1 MTQTEVEN
9 LEIAEPTLVSAAPAH
24 PVDKVAI
31 GILGALSFCH
41 LLNDLIASVVPAIY
55 PVFRDTFRLDYGQ
68 IGLITLT
75 YQCTASVFQPLVGL
89 YTDHRPKPFSLPVGM
104 GFTFVGIILLARA
117 SSFEALLIAAA
128 LVGIGSAVFHPE
140 ASRVARMASG
150 GQHGLAQSLFQVGGN
165 FGSSLGPLLAAFM
178 IVPHGQGSIEWLT
191 VAALLAIVF
200 LTRIGFW
207 YRQHHVVHQKRVSR
221 HATPNT
227 ASFSRGKIALSLFVL
242 LALIFS
248 KFFYTAGLQNYY
260 TFYLI
265 ENFGLSI
272 QSAQFYLFSFLASV
286 AVGTVMGGPIGDR
299 FGRKFVLWF
308 SILGALPFTL
318 LLPYANLFWT
328 GVLAV
333 LIGLITASAF
343 ATILVYA
350 QELIPGRIGLISGL
364 FFGLAFG
371 MAGIGAAALGHLA
384 DLTSIGEVYRNLL
397 VPAADRAAD
406 LLPAR
411 YRNGALAPQ
420 THARL
425 VVRAL
430 RDGQIVW
437 CAGGPAGPERPLF
450 EPPERHQG

>member
-1 MTQTEVEN
+1 
-9 LEIAEPTLVSAAPAH
+9 
-24 PVDKVAI
+24 
-31 GILGALSFCH
+31 
-41 LLNDLIASVVPAIY
+41 VVPAIY
-55 PVFRDTFRLDYGQ
+55 PIFRDTFHLDYGQ

-75 YQCTASVFQPLVGL
+75 YQCTASVFQPLVGH
-89 YTDHRPKPFSLPVGM
+89 YTDNHPKPFSLPVGM
-104 GFTFVGIILLARA
+104 GFTFIGIILLARA
-117 SSFEALLIAAA
+117 PSFGALLIAAA
-128 LVGIGSAVFHPE
+128 LVGMGSAVFHPE

-150 GQHGLAQSLFQVGGN
+150 GRHGLAQSLFQVGGN
-165 FGSSLGPLLAAFM
+165 FGSSLGPLLAAFI
-178 IVPHGQGSIEWLT
+178 IVPHGQDSIEWFTL
-191 VAALLAIVF
+191 AALLAIAL

-207 YRQHHVVHQKRVSR
+207 YKRHRVVHAKHVSR

-227 ASFSRGKIALSLFVL
+227 APFSRGKIALSLFVL

-265 ENFGLSI
+265 DNFELSI
-272 QSAQFYLFSFLASV
+272 KSAQFYLFSFLASV
-286 AVGTVMGGPIGDR
+286 AIGTVMGGPLGDR

-318 LLPYANLFWT
+318 ALPYANLFWT

-371 MAGIGAAALGHLA
+371 MAGIGAAALGELA
-384 DLTSIGEVYRNLL
+384 DLTSIGEVYKICSFLPLIGLL
-397 VPAADRAAD
+397 TFFLPDIESIHSQRKRAPA
-406 LLPAR
+406 
-411 YRNGALAPQ
+411 
-420 THARL
+420 
-425 VVRAL
+425 
-430 RDGQIVW
+430 
-437 CAGGPAGPERPLF
+437 
-450 EPPERHQG
+450 

>member
-1 MTQTEVEN
+1 MTETEAETI
-9 LEIAEPTLVSAAPAH
+9 EIAEPALV
-24 PVDKVAI
+24 PVRSPHLIGRVSL
-31 GILGALSFCH
+31 GILTALSFCH
-41 LLNDLIASVVPAIY
+41 LLNDLIASIVPAIY
-55 PVFRDTFRLDYGQ
+55 PIFRDTFQLDYGQ

-75 YQCTASVFQPLVGL
+75 YQCTASVFQPLVGH
-89 YTDHRPKPFSLPVGM
+89 YTDNHPKPFSLPVGM
-104 GFTFVGIILLARA
+104 GFTFISIILLARA
-117 SSFEALLIAAA
+117 PSFAALLMAAA

-150 GQHGLAQSLFQVGGN
+150 GRHGLAQSLFQVGGN
-165 FGSSLGPLLAAFM
+165 FGSSLGPLLAAFI
-178 IVPHGQGSIEWLT
+178 IVPLGQGSIEWFTL
-191 VAALLAIVF
+191 AALLAIVL

-207 YRQHHVVHQKRVSR
+207 YKRHRVVHSKHVSR

-227 ASFSRGKIALSLFVL
+227 TPFSRGKIALSLFVL

-265 ENFGLSI
+265 DNFGLSI
-272 QSAQFYLFSFLASV
+272 RSAQFYLFSFLASV
-286 AVGTVMGGPIGDR
+286 AIGTVMGGPLGDR

-318 LLPYANLFWT
+318 ALPYANLFWT

-371 MAGIGAAALGHLA
+371 MAGIGAAALGELA
-384 DLTSIGEVYRNLL
+384 DLTSIAEVYKICSFLPLIGLL
-397 VPAADRAAD
+397 TFF
-406 LLPAR
+406 LPDIESVHSHR
-411 YRNGALAPQ
+411 KRQ
-420 THARL
+420 RS
-425 VVRAL
+425 
-430 RDGQIVW
+430 
-437 CAGGPAGPERPLF
+437 
-450 EPPERHQG
+450 

>member
-1 MTQTEVEN
+1 MTQSEAQS
-9 LEIAEPTLVSAAPAH
+9 LEIAEPTLVSAQPQH
-24 PVDKVAI
+24 LIGKVSL
-31 GILGALSFCH
+31 GILSALSFCH

-55 PVFRDTFRLDYGQ
+55 PIFRDTFQLDYGQ

-75 YQCTASVFQPLVGL
+75 YQCTASVFQPLVGH
-89 YTDHRPKPFSLPVGM
+89 YTDNHPKPFSLPVGM
-104 GFTFVGIILLARA
+104 GFTFIGIILLARA
-117 SSFEALLIAAA
+117 PSFEALLIAAA

-150 GQHGLAQSLFQVGGN
+150 GRHGLAQSLFQVGGN
-165 FGSSLGPLLAAFM
+165 FGSSLGPLLAAFI
-178 IVPHGQGSIEWLT
+178 IVPHGQGSIEWFTL
-191 VAALLAIVF
+191 AALLAIVL

-207 YRQHHVVHQKRVSR
+207 YKQHRIVHLKHVSR

-227 ASFSRGKIALSLFVL
+227 ATFSRGTIALSLFVL

-248 KFFYTAGLQNYY
+248 KFFYTAGLQNFY

-265 ENFGLSI
+265 DNFGLSI
-272 QSAQFYLFSFLASV
+272 RSAQFYLFSFLASV
-286 AVGTVMGGPIGDR
+286 AIGTVMGGPLGDR

-318 LLPYANLFWT
+318 ALPYANLFWT
-328 GVLAV
+328 AVLAV

-371 MAGIGAAALGHLA
+371 MAGIGAAALGELA
-384 DLTSIGEVYRNLL
+384 DLTSIGEVYKICSFLPLIGLL
-397 VPAADRAAD
+397 TFF
-406 LLPAR
+406 LPDIESVHSHRKRQQA
-411 YRNGALAPQ
+411 
-420 THARL
+420 
-425 VVRAL
+425 
-430 RDGQIVW
+430 
-437 CAGGPAGPERPLF
+437 
-450 EPPERHQG
+450 

>member
-1 MTQTEVEN
+1 
-9 LEIAEPTLVSAAPAH
+9 
-24 PVDKVAI
+24 
-31 GILGALSFCH
+31 
-41 LLNDLIASVVPAIY
+41 
-55 PVFRDTFRLDYGQ
+55 
-68 IGLITLT
+68 
-75 YQCTASVFQPLVGL
+75 
-89 YTDHRPKPFSLPVGM
+89 
-104 GFTFVGIILLARA
+104 
-117 SSFEALLIAAA
+117 
-128 LVGIGSAVFHPE
+128 
-140 ASRVARMASG
+140 
-150 GQHGLAQSLFQVGGN
+150 VGGN

-191 VAALLAIVF
+191 IAALLAIVL
-200 LTRIGFW
+200 LTRIGLW
-207 YRQHHVVHQKRVSR
+207 YRQHRAATQKRVSR

-227 ASFSRGKIALSLFVL
+227 ASFSRGKIAFSLFVL

-265 ENFGLSI
+265 ENFGVSI

-286 AVGTVMGGPIGDR
+286 AVGTAMGGPLGDR

-318 LLPYANLFWT
+318 ALPYANLFWT

-384 DLTSIGEVYRNLL
+384 DLTSIGEVYRICSFLPLIGLL
-397 VPAADRAAD
+397 TFFLPDIETVHSHRKRQRAKA
-406 LLPAR
+406 
-411 YRNGALAPQ
+411 
-420 THARL
+420 
-425 VVRAL
+425 
-430 RDGQIVW
+430 
-437 CAGGPAGPERPLF
+437 
-450 EPPERHQG
+450 